1 MKGYTPQRSRHLS
14 DCEPPRSPVH
24 LDPLYPPSASS
35 TLSRT
40 PYLLPG
46 AMDHYGA
53 LDPHHFSPSP
63 SPGLPPDCLLPLN
76 NQLSSS
82 STFPRIHYNSHYEQ
96 GDFSP
101 PGGDSIGGISTGTL
115 GTSMSMGM
123 GMGMGLGVGR
133 TTMITSGSATIS
145 GAGKMNRLPP
155 NLLDQFEKQLP
166 GQQDGFS
173 TLQFHRS
180 TAVETTKQQQQQ
192 RTDSPGKIRY
202 LVHSVQKLFAKSQSL
217 ESSAVKGNM
226 NGRSGGSSSEDKQ
239 HRRSKSKDRAK
250 SEGTAKRRPRSNM
263 SGYWSSDDLDSDI
276 SNYRNPMAMMTLG
289 RQGASG
295 LDSQAASKYLMHGYN
310 TISEHTLKISKS
322 NNDLK
327 HQGLPALPGPGGGG
341 GGGGRTAMVE
351 GNFSKGGPWST
362 LTLGPS
368 RQMCQK
374 GSATLDRSMLKSKS
388 CHQELACHYL
398 QMPSMGEWSGTLGR
412 SGGPSEIPC
421 RRMRSGSYVKAM
433 GDLED
438 SDDSDGSP
446 KPSPKSAARRQSYLR
461 ATQQS
466 LSDQFPSRNR
476 PLDYAM
482 LQGDLEA
489 LWSPLRSIATLQQI
503 GRSISCLPSLREF
516 SGNRSLDNLDCIGSG
531 SSPFPRWDDD
541 DFSQSCSTLGRNSCI
556 SQVRDSDINQRYGD
570 ESCSESVFG
579 DTHPHSRSH
588 SRVEEPPDL
597 PTPTCFRSRS
607 HSYLRAI
614 QAGCSQ
620 DDDTASVDSDSP
632 PPTATTVRT
641 YSTSTVSTCI
651 TTCKKVAPPPV
662 PPRTTSKPFISVT
675 VQSSTESAQDG
686 YLDNHD
692 RKSEVNSQSGHSNS
706 SDSLDS
712 TRANSLAKGSRPQ
725 LPLATSREPQIPAAV
740 VVSPEPPRETHND
753 QVKGGALT
761 ADEPRTEPVPRRKLS
776 SIGIQVDCIQEIQN
790 RVETPPLARFQS
802 IGVQVEDGWTLSRSS
817 SMASKQE
824 TDSDTQDLSLT
835 SVTTVTSNNTS
846 RPAEKKV
853 MVNSSSQSVDF
864 STQLSLDNGSHDDD
878 VVTTSGPSRQL
889 LTNRSTT
896 RSSSSSFSESLDPAL
911 DPSSLPPPDPWLESG
926 NGTGNGG
933 PAQTSTG
940 GMSACRRDG
949 HWFLKLLQAETG
961 RMEGWCKQMEE
972 ETKEH
977 QLSEEVLGK
986 VRSAVGSAQLLMS
999 QKFQQFRGLC
1009 EQNLNV
1015 NANPRPTAQDLA
1027 GFWDLLQLSIED
1039 ISLKFDELYHLKAN
1053 DWKLDRDSPD
1063 KQENQK
1069 QAPPVPKK
1077 PGKSK
1082 PVLGREKSGEA
1093 VDKQRQE
1100 ARKRLMAAKR
1110 AQSVKQNSATESA
1123 DSIEIYVP
1131 EAQTRL

>member
-1 MKGYTPQRSRHLS
+1 MKGYTPQRTRLLS
-14 DCEPPRSPVH
+14 DCEPPRSPSQRNPV
-24 LDPLYPPSASS
+24 YPPSASS
-35 TLSRT
+35 TLSHT
-40 PYLLPG
+40 PFLLPA
-46 AMDHYGA
+46 AMEHYGA
-53 LDPHHFSPSP
+53 LEPHHFSPSP
-63 SPGLPPDCLLPLN
+63 DCLMPLN

-82 STFPRIHYNSHYEQ
+82 STFPRIHYNSHFDQ
-96 GDFSP
+96 GDFGP
-101 PGGDSIGGISTGTL
+101 TADSIGGISTGTL

-123 GMGMGLGVGR
+123 GLGVGR
-133 TTMITSGSATIS
+133 TAMITSGSATIS

-180 TAVETTKQQQQQ
+180 TAVTATKQQQQQ

-217 ESSAVKGNM
+217 ENSAIKGNM
-226 NGRSGGSSSEDKQ
+226 NGRNSRSSSSDDKQ
-239 HRRSKSKDRAK
+239 HRSKSKDRAK

-289 RQGASG
+289 RQAVGSGPGPGGQVASRYVM
-295 LDSQAASKYLMHGYN
+295 QGYS
-310 TISEHTLKISKS
+310 TMSEHTLKSSKS
-322 NNDLK
+322 NSDLK

-341 GGGGRTAMVE
+341 GGVGGSRGPMFD
-351 GNFSKGGPWST
+351 GNFGKGGPWST
-362 LTLGPS
+362 LTLGPT
-368 RQMCQK
+368 RQVCQK
-374 GSATLDRSMLKSKS
+374 GSATLDRTLLKSKS
-388 CHQELACHYL
+388 VQQDLGCHLL
-398 QMPSMGEWSGTLGR
+398 QMPSTGDWMGTLGR
-412 SGGPSEIPC
+412 SGPMGEIPC

-466 LSDQFPSRNR
+466 LSDQFPSRN
-476 PLDYAM
+476 
-482 LQGDLEA
+482 
-489 LWSPLRSIATLQQI
+489 
-503 GRSISCLPSLREF
+503 CLPSLREF
-516 SGNRSLDNLDCIGSG
+516 SGNRSLDNLDCIGG
-531 SSPFPRWDDD
+531 SSPFPNWDDD
-541 DFSQSCSTLGRNSCI
+541 DFSQGCSTLGRGSCI
-556 SQVRDSDINQRYGD
+556 SQVRDMDLSQHYGD
-570 ESCSESVFG
+570 ELE
-579 DTHPHSRSH
+579 DMHPHSRCI
-588 SRVEEPPDL
+588 EPPDM
-597 PTPTCFRSRS
+597 PMPTCFRSRS

-620 DDDTASVDSDSP
+620 DDDTASMDSDSP
-632 PPTATTVRT
+632 PPTTTTTVRT
-641 YSTSTVSTCI
+641 YSNSTVSTCM
-651 TTCKKVAPPPV
+651 TSCKKVAPPPV

-675 VQSSTESAQDG
+675 VQSSTESAQDF
-686 YLDNHD
+686 YPDHHD
-692 RKSEVNSQSGHSNS
+692 RKSEANSQSGRSNS
-706 SDSLDS
+706 SDSLD
-712 TRANSLAKGSRPQ
+712 SLAKGSRPQ
-725 LPLATSREPQIPAAV
+725 LPVAPPREPQIPAAV
-740 VVSPEPPRETHND
+740 VISPNPLRESHHE
-753 QVKGGALT
+753 QVKGEAL
-761 ADEPRTEPVPRRKLS
+761 AANKPPVDPVPRRKLS
-776 SIGIQVDCIQEIQN
+776 SIGIQVDCIQEIQAK
-790 RVETPPLARFQS
+790 VETPPLARFQS
-802 IGVQVEDGWTLSRSS
+802 IGVQVEDGWTFSRSS
-817 SMASKQE
+817 SMASRQE

-835 SVTTVTSNNTS
+835 SLTFLSNSKHT
-846 RPAEKKV
+846 EKKV
-853 MVNSSSQSVDF
+853 MVNSASQSVD
-864 STQLSLDNGSHDDD
+864 SPPQLSLDNGNHDND
-878 VVTTSGPSRQL
+878 VAVTTSGPSRQI

-896 RSSSSSFSESLDPAL
+896 QSSSSSFSESLDPAL

-933 PAQTSTG
+933 PAQPLTG
-940 GMSACRRDG
+940 ATGATACRRDG

-961 RMEGWCKQMEE
+961 RMEGWCNQMEK

-986 VRSAVGSAQLLMS
+986 VRSAVGCAQLLMS

-1039 ISLKFDELYHLKAN
+1039 ISLKFDELYHLKSN
-1053 DWKLDRDSPD
+1053 DWKLQGDSPE

-1082 PVLGREKSGEA
+1082 PALGREKSNDT

>member
-1 MKGYTPQRSRHLS
+1 MKGYTPQRTRHLS
-14 DCEPPRSPVH
+14 NCEPPRSPSH

-35 TLSRT
+35 TLSHS
-40 PYLLPG
+40 PFFVPA
-46 AMDHYGA
+46 AMDHYGT

-63 SPGLPPDCLLPLN
+63 GPGGLPPDCLMPLN

-82 STFPRIHYNSHYEQ
+82 STFPRIHYNSHFDQ
-96 GDFSP
+96 GEFGHSAA
-101 PGGDSIGGISTGTL
+101 DSIGGISTGTL

-123 GMGMGLGVGR
+123 GLGVGR
-133 TTMITSGSATIS
+133 TAMITSGSATIS

-166 GQQDGFS
+166 GQPDGFS
-173 TLQFHRS
+173 TLQFQRS
-180 TAVETTKQQQQQ
+180 TAVTTTKQQQQQ

-217 ESSAVKGNM
+217 ENSAIKGNM
-226 NGRSGGSSSEDKQ
+226 NGRNSRSSGSDDK
-239 HRRSKSKDRAK
+239 HHRSKSKDRAK

-263 SGYWSSDDLDSDI
+263 SGYWSSDDLDSDV

-289 RQGASG
+289 RQGVGSGPGPDGQVASRYFM
-295 LDSQAASKYLMHGYN
+295 QGYS
-310 TISEHTLKISKS
+310 TISEHTLKSSKS
-322 NNDLK
+322 NSDLK

-341 GGGGRTAMVE
+341 GGGVGGGRGPIFD

-362 LTLGPS
+362 LTLGPT
-368 RQMCQK
+368 RQMCSAQK
-374 GSATLDRSMLKSKS
+374 GSATLDRTLLKSKS
-388 CHQELACHYL
+388 VQQDLGCHFL
-398 QMPSMGEWSGTLGR
+398 QVRGRMPSTGEWTGTLGR
-412 SGGPSEIPC
+412 SGPMGEIPC

-433 GDLED
+433 ADLED
-438 SDDSDGSP
+438 SDDSDVSP
-446 KPSPKSAARRQSYLR
+446 KPSPKSTARRQSYLR

-466 LSDQFPSRNR
+466 LSDQFPSRN
-476 PLDYAM
+476 
-482 LQGDLEA
+482 
-489 LWSPLRSIATLQQI
+489 
-503 GRSISCLPSLREF
+503 CLPSLREF
-516 SGNRSLDNLDCIGSG
+516 SGNRSLDNLDCIGG
-531 SSPFPRWDDD
+531 SSPFPNWDDD
-541 DFSQSCSTLGRNSCI
+541 DFSQGCSTLGRGSCI
-556 SQVRDSDINQRYGD
+556 SQMRDMELSRHYGD
-570 ESCSESVFG
+570 DLE
-579 DTHPHSRSH
+579 DMHPHTRCN
-588 SRVEEPPDL
+588 EPPDM
-597 PTPTCFRSRS
+597 PMPTCFRSRS

-620 DDDTASVDSDSP
+620 DDDDTASMDSDSP
-632 PPTATTVRT
+632 PPTTTTTVRT
-641 YSTSTVSTCI
+641 YSNSTVSTCM
-651 TTCKKVAPPPV
+651 TSCKKVAPPPV

-675 VQSSTESAQDG
+675 VQSSTESAQDS
-686 YLDNHD
+686 YPDHHD
-692 RKSEVNSQSGHSNS
+692 RKSEVNSQSGRSNS

-725 LPLATSREPQIPAAV
+725 FPVAAPREPQIPAAV
-740 VVSPEPPRETHND
+740 VISPNHLRESHNE
-753 QVKGGALT
+753 QVKGEALT
-761 ADEPRTEPVPRRKLS
+761 ADEPPIDPVPRRKLS
-776 SIGIQVDCIQEIQN
+776 SIGIQVDCIQEIQAK
-790 RVETPPLARFQS
+790 VETPPLARFQS
-802 IGVQVEDGWTLSRSS
+802 IGVQVEDGWTFSRSS
-817 SMASKQE
+817 SMASRQE

-835 SVTTVTSNNTS
+835 SLTFPSNSKHT
-846 RPAEKKV
+846 EKKV
-853 MVNSSSQSVDF
+853 MVNSASQSVD
-864 STQLSLDNGSHDDD
+864 SPPQLSLDNGNHENDV
-878 VVTTSGPSRQL
+878 VVTTSGPSRQI

-896 RSSSSSFSESLDPAL
+896 QSSSSSFSESLDPAL

-933 PAQTSTG
+933 SAPPLTSTTT
-940 GMSACRRDG
+940 CRRDG

-961 RMEGWCKQMEE
+961 RMEGWCGQMEK

-1039 ISLKFDELYHLKAN
+1039 ISLKFDELYHLKSN
-1053 DWKLDRDSPD
+1053 DWKLNGDSPE

-1082 PVLGREKSGEA
+1082 PALGREKSNDA